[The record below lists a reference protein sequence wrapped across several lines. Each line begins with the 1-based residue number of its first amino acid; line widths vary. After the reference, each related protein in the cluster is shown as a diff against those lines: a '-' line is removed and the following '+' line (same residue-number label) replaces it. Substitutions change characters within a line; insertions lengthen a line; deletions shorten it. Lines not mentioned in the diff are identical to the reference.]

1 MEGNYLASRIRYKR
15 STFFDLPIRIL
26 PFVRIN
32 VNKETRQKII
42 KILTVIIS
50 IYLFLLTIKLLG
62 HSFKLFGKEFAE
74 AMLQTT
80 SNPFTGLIIGIIATS
95 LIQSSS
101 TTTSIV
107 VGLVAGGVINLENA
121 IPIIMGANIGTTVT
135 NTLVSLGHIGR
146 KTEFKR
152 AFAAGVV
159 HDFFNISAVI
169 VLFPL
174 ELKFHMIQRT
184 ALFLDKHFE
193 GVGGMK
199 VFNPLKA
206 ILNPVIQSI
215 DSIMM
220 NVQYKEFIL
229 MVFSIIGMFLA
240 LGLLIKTIRSLVVD
254 KIELIINKYLFK
266 NDFLGMTWGM
276 GMTFIVQS
284 SSVTTSLIVPLAGAG
299 IVSLRKIFPYTMG
312 ANIGTTGTALLAA
325 LATGNPIAVT
335 AAFAHLVFNVF
346 GIFIFYPL
354 KFIPIGLAET
364 VSNYV
369 STSNKHLIIFLLLYS
384 MIYFVPIIFIIF
396 V

>member
-1 MEGNYLASRIRYKR
+1 LNQ
-15 STFFDLPIRIL
+15 
-26 PFVRIN
+26 
-32 VNKETRQKII
+32 ETRQKII
-42 KILTVIIS
+42 KILTVIVT
-50 IYLFLLTIKLLG
+50 IYLFLLTINLLG
-62 HSFKLFGKEFAE
+62 HSFKLFGKGFAE

-80 SNPFTGLIIGIIATS
+80 SNPFTGLIIGIVATS

-107 VGLVAGGVINLENA
+107 VGLVAGGVVNLENA

-135 NTLVSLGHIGR
+135 NTFVSLGHIGR

-159 HDFFNISAVI
+159 HDFFNICAVI

-174 ELKFHMIQRT
+174 ELKFHLIKKG
-184 ALFLDKHFE
+184 ALFLEKSFE
-193 GVGGMK
+193 GVGGMRM
-199 VFNPLKA
+199 FNPLKA
-206 ILNPVIQSI
+206 ILNPVINVI
-215 DSIMM
+215 DSIFI
-220 NVQYKEFIL
+220 NIPYNEIIL
-229 MVFSIIGMFLA
+229 MIISIVGMFAA

-254 KIELIINKYLFK
+254 KIEIIINKYLFK

-325 LATGNPIAVT
+325 LATGNPVAVT
-335 AAFAHLVFNVF
+335 ASFAHLVFNIL
-346 GIFIFYPL
+346 GILIFYPL
-354 KFIPIGLAET
+354 KFIPITLAEK
-364 VSNYV
+364 VSSYV
-369 STSNKHLIIFLLLYS
+369 SISKKNLIIFLILYS
-384 MIYFVPIIFIIF
+384 MIYFVPIVFIVF
-396 V
+396 F